1 MSRFEIAYD
10 SEEDVLE
17 VTFETFDEH
26 FARTISF
33 SENIVV
39 YTDLMLSTV
48 WGLTIYGYVESLEEG
63 EFELDALKQA
73 NAGDRVKLVSLIT
86 RQPLSLFI
94 EPPLEGSSG
103 IRLKTPNLGELIFG

>member
-17 VTFETFDEH
+17 VTFESFDEH
-26 FARTISF
+26 FARTVSF

-39 YTDLMLSTV
+39 YTDLMLSSV
-48 WGLTIYGYVESLEEG
+48 WGVTIYGYVESLEEG
-63 EFELDALKQA
+63 EFELEALT
-73 NAGDRVKLVSLIT
+73 NATPGDRGKLISLMT

-94 EPPLEGSSG
+94 EPPIEGASG